1 MKYGIRDGILREPLD
16 TLFSVAKKIG
26 FDGIEY
32 CIGGD
37 YKTSLLWQSGGPE
50 RLKAL
55 ADKDGMEISS
65 LSPGVFASLNPVV
78 SEAEKRAEG
87 IEMLSYTIQVCPKV
101 NTDLIL
107 VPMFPRDM
115 ADWKEETWKMLVD
128 GFKPLAEVAEK
139 HKVTLALETTF
150 SAEQL
155 LLIMDRVG
163 SEYIKVYYDTANCAN
178 RGFDVPAELRQL
190 NKKIGMIHI
199 KDTDGKML
207 GEGRVDFKGAK
218 QAMRDIGYDGYLV
231 LETPSGDNPKDAAA
245 RNLAF
250 TRDLAKW

>member
-1 MKYGIRDGILREPLD
+1 MKYGIRDGILREPMD

-37 YKTSLLWQSGGPE
+37 YKTSLLWQSDGPE

-65 LSPGVFASLNPVV
+65 LSPGVFASLNPVIP
-78 SEAEKRAEG
+78 EPEKRVEG
-87 IEMLSYTIQVCPKV
+87 QKMLSDTIQICSKL
-101 NTDLIL
+101 NTNLIL
-107 VPMFPRDM
+107 VPMFPRDI
-115 ADWKEETWKMLVD
+115 ADWKDETWDMLVD
-128 GFKPLAEVAEK
+128 GFKPLVEVAAK
-139 HKVTLALETTF
+139 HEVILALETTF
-150 SAEQL
+150 NADQL
-155 LLIMDRVG
+155 LMIIDRVG

-190 NKKIGMIHI
+190 NKQIGMIHI

-207 GEGRVDFKGAK
+207 GEGRVDFNGVR
-218 QAMRDIGYDGYLV
+218 QAIRDIGYDGYLV
-231 LETPSGDNPKDAAA
+231 LETPSGDDPKIAAA
-245 RNLAF
+245 RNLGF
-250 TRDLAKW
+250 TKSLA

>member
-50 RLKAL
+50 RLKNL

-65 LSPGVFASLNPVV
+65 LSPGVFSSLNPVIP
-78 SEAEKRAEG
+78 EPEKRAEG
-87 IEMLSYTIQVCPKV
+87 REMLTYTVQVCPKL
-101 NTDLIL
+101 NTNLIL
-107 VPMFPRDM
+107 VPMFPRDV
-115 ADWKEETWKMLVD
+115 AEWKEETWNMLID

-139 HKVTLALETTF
+139 HKVVLALETTF
-150 SAEQL
+150 NADQL
-155 LLIMDRVG
+155 LMIIDRVG
-163 SEYIKVYYDTANCAN
+163 SEYIKVYYDTANCTN

-190 NKKIGMIHI
+190 GSQIGMIHV

-207 GEGRVDFKGAK
+207 GDGRVDFNGVR
-218 QAMRDIGYDGYLV
+218 QAIKDIGYDGYLV
-231 LETPSGDNPKDAAA
+231 LETPSGDDPKIAAA
-245 RNLAF
+245 SNLGF
-250 TRDLAKW
+250 TKSLV